1 MKRLIQWSV
10 EHHWMVLVFSVLLAA
25 AGLWTARDMP
35 VDVFPDLTAPT
46 VTILT
51 EGHGM
56 APDEMESLVTF
67 PIESA
72 INGASSVR
80 RVRSATAVGIAVVW
94 VEFDWGTDI
103 FMARQVVA
111 EKLSLVSGTLPPQV
125 ERPVLAPISSIMGE
139 ILFFAISSD
148 HDDPLTLRTVADTI
162 VRRRLLAVSG
172 VSQVT
177 PIGGAERQYQVVAH
191 PDQLRAN
198 KISLTQLLDAVRGA
212 SQNTSAGIY
221 TEGPQEYVLQAIGR
235 VRNPEEIADSVVALR
250 GTRAVLI
257 KDVADVREG
266 GALKRGEGSRSGKP
280 AVIVGVQKQPGANT
294 IELTARLNREL
305 DTLQRELPTGMTI
318 DRKIFRQADFIEVA
332 VDNVV
337 QALRDGGLL
346 VIVVVILFLANF
358 RAAAITLTAMP
369 LSLAAAILV
378 LRAFGA
384 SINTMTLGGMAI
396 AIGALVDDAII
407 DVENVV
413 RRLRENAA
421 KPEADQRPDA
431 DIVRDATLEI
441 RTSIVFATVIIV
453 LVFLPI
459 FGLTGVEG
467 RLLTPLAFAYIVSLL
482 ASLLVAIVVTP
493 ALSAAFLPGAQS
505 IARGHDGWLAR
516 TLKARFAK
524 DLPHA
529 LDHPHVIAITSVA
542 LLLAAG
548 FGMTRMGSGFL
559 PDFHEGSLTI
569 QANTLPGT
577 SLAKSDEI
585 GRRVEQILLSQPEV
599 VATARRTGRAEL
611 DEHVQG
617 VEAAEIDVGLRD
629 SKRPRAEL
637 LADLRR
643 GFSTLPGT
651 NVTIGQ
657 PISHRIDH
665 MLSGTRA
672 NIAVKVFG
680 DDLATLRR
688 LGEHV
693 RDAMTKVPGIVDL
706 SLEQQMDIP
715 FVRFVLNR
723 AAIAQHGLRAEDVA
737 EAVETSFA
745 GATVGRIFD
754 RGTAFDLVVKFDP
767 ASSADFERI
776 GDLPVDTPAGGSVPV
791 RLLADVRREEGP
803 NMILRENV
811 QRRIVISANVA
822 GRDLGSVIDEI
833 RTAIARAVPM
843 PSGYRVEYGGQFE
856 SQQTASRRLL
866 LLGVGVVAGLFMLL
880 VLAFGRAR
888 DAVLIMVNLPLA
900 LIGGVAGVFLAGGV
914 LSVASIIGFI
924 TLFGIATRNG
934 IMLVSHIQHLMRS
947 EGVTD
952 FRQAVERG
960 AHERLVP
967 ILMTAMAAGLAL
979 IPLALGGGKTGSEIQ
994 TPMAIVI
1001 LCGLTTSTLLNM
1013 IVVPTLYLRYAK
1025 PSEAKQSQMRS
1036 LR

>member
-1 MKRLIQWSV
+1 MKPLIQWSID
-10 EHHWMVLVFSVLLAA
+10 HHWMVMIFSALLLVGAI
-25 AGLWTARDMP
+25 WTARDMP

-56 APDEMESLVTF
+56 APEEMESLVTF
-67 PIESA
+67 PLESA
-72 INGASSVR
+72 INGASNVR
-80 RVRSATAVGIAVVW
+80 RVRSATALGIAVVW

-103 FMARQVVA
+103 FLARQIVA
-111 EKLSLVSGTLPPQV
+111 EKLALVGGTLPPQV
-125 ERPVLAPISSIMGE
+125 ERPVLAPVSSIMGE

-148 HDDPLTLRTVADTI
+148 AQDPLALRTVADTV
-162 VRRRLLAVSG
+162 VRRRLLAVPG

-177 PIGGAERQYQVVAH
+177 PIGGAERQYQVIAH
-191 PDQLRAN
+191 PEQLRAN
-198 KISLTQLLDAVRGA
+198 NVSLTALLDAVRGA
-212 SQNTSAGIY
+212 SHNTSAGVF
-221 TEGPQEYVLQAIGR
+221 TEGPQEYVLQAVGR
-235 VRNPEEIADSVVALR
+235 VRSPDEIGESVVALR
-250 GTRAVLI
+250 GGRSVLVR
-257 KDVADVREG
+257 DVADVREG
-266 GALKRGEGSRSGKP
+266 GAFKRGEGSRSGKP

-294 IELTARLNREL
+294 IELTARLDREL
-305 DTLQRELPTGMTI
+305 DRLQQELPKGMTI

-332 VDNVV
+332 VNNVV
-337 QALRDGGLL
+337 KALGDGGIL
-346 VIVVVILFLANF
+346 VIVVVLLFLANF

-384 SINTMTLGGMAI
+384 TINTMTLGGMAI

-413 RRLRENAA
+413 RRLRENRA
-421 KPEADQRPDA
+421 KPVDQQRPA
-431 DIVRDATLEI
+431 AEVVREATLEI
-441 RTSIVFATVIIV
+441 RTSIVFATIIIV

-459 FGLTGVEG
+459 FGLAGVEG
-467 RLLTPLAFAYIVSLL
+467 RLLTPLAFAYIVSLV
-482 ASLLVAIVVTP
+482 ASLIVAIIVTP
-493 ALSAAFLPGAQS
+493 ALSYTFLPHARS
-505 IARGHDGWLAR
+505 IERGHDGWLAR
-516 TLKARFAK
+516 TLKARFATV
-524 DLPHA
+524 LPRA
-529 LDHPHVIAITSVA
+529 LNHPGVVMGTSAA
-542 LLLAAG
+542 LLVVAAIG
-548 FGMTRMGSGFL
+548 LTRAGTGFL
-559 PDFHEGSLTI
+559 PEFHEGSLTV

-585 GRRVEQILLSQPEV
+585 GRRVEQIMLAEPEV

-629 SKRPRAEL
+629 TGRPRAEL
-637 LADLRR
+637 LAALRR

-680 DDLATLRR
+680 DDLSTLRR
-688 LGEHV
+688 LGERV
-693 RDAMTKVPGIVDL
+693 RDAVRRVPGVVDL

-715 FVRFVLNR
+715 VVRFVLNR
-723 AAIAQHGLRAEDVA
+723 TAIARYGLHAGDVG
-737 EAVETSFA
+737 EAIETSFA

-767 ASSADFERI
+767 SSSGDFERI
-776 GDLPVDTPAGGSVPV
+776 ADLPIDTPTSGQVPI

-811 QRRIVISANVA
+811 QRRIVISCNVA
-822 GRDLGSVIDEI
+822 GRDLGSVIDDI
-833 RTAIARAVPM
+833 RSNIAQSAPM
-843 PSGYRVEYGGQFE
+843 PAGYRVEYGGQFE
-856 SQQTASRRLL
+856 SQQSASRRLAVL
-866 LLGVGVVAGLFMLL
+866 LVGVIAGLFMLL

-888 DAVLIMVNLPLA
+888 DAAIVMVNLPLA
-900 LIGGVAGVFLAGGV
+900 LIGGVAGIFLAGGV
-914 LSVASIIGFI
+914 LSVASMIGFI

-934 IMLVSHIQHLMRS
+934 IMLVSHIQHLMKD

-952 FRQAVERG
+952 FREAVQRG

-1001 LCGLTTSTLLNM
+1001 LCGLMTSTLLNM
-1013 IVVPTLYLRYAK
+1013 IVVPTLYLRYGRRTAGV
-1025 PSEAKQSQMRS
+1025 
-1036 LR
+1036 

>member
-1 MKRLIQWSV
+1 MKRLIQWSID
-10 EHHWMVLVFSVLLAA
+10 HHWMVMVFSVLLLI
-25 AGLWTARDMP
+25 GGIWTARDMP

-56 APDEMESLVTF
+56 APEEMESLVTF
-67 PIESA
+67 PLESA
-72 INGASSVR
+72 INGASNVR
-80 RVRSATAVGIAVVW
+80 RVRSATALGIAVVW

-103 FMARQVVA
+103 FLARQVVA
-111 EKLSLVSGTLPPQV
+111 EKLTVVAGTLPPQV
-125 ERPVLAPISSIMGE
+125 ERPVLAPVSSIMGE

-148 HDDPLTLRTVADTI
+148 ADDPLALRTVADTL
-162 VRRRLLAVSG
+162 VRRRLLAVPG

-191 PDQLRAN
+191 PEQLRAN
-198 KISLTQLLDAVRGA
+198 NISLTELLDAVRGA
-212 SQNTSAGIY
+212 SHNTSAGVY
-221 TEGPQEYVLQAIGR
+221 TEGPQEYVLQAVGR
-235 VRNPEEIADSVVALR
+235 VRNPDEIGESVVALR
-250 GTRAVLI
+250 GGRSVLVR
-257 KDVADVREG
+257 DLADVREG
-266 GALKRGEGSRSGKP
+266 PAFKRGEGSRSGKP

-294 IELTARLNREL
+294 IELTARLDREL
-305 DTLQRELPTGMTI
+305 DRLQQELPKGTTI

-337 QALRDGGLL
+337 KALRDGGIL
-346 VIVVVILFLANF
+346 VIVIVLLFLANL
-358 RAAAITLTAMP
+358 RAAAITLTAIP

-384 SINTMTLGGMAI
+384 TINTMTLGGMAI

-413 RRLRENAA
+413 RRLRGNLA
-421 KPEADQRPDA
+421 KPTDEQRPA
-431 DIVRDATLEI
+431 AQVVREATLEI
-441 RTSIVFATVIIV
+441 RTSIVFATIIIV

-459 FGLTGVEG
+459 FGLAGVEG

-482 ASLLVAIVVTP
+482 ASLVVAIIVTP
-493 ALSAAFLPGAQS
+493 ALSYAFLPDAPS
-505 IARGHDGWLAR
+505 IERGHDGWLAR
-516 TLKARFAK
+516 TLKVRFARV
-524 DLPHA
+524 LPGA
-529 LDHPHVIAITSVA
+529 LDHPTLVMATAAA
-542 LLLAAG
+542 LLVVAVFALTHAG
-548 FGMTRMGSGFL
+548 TAFL
-559 PDFHEGSLTI
+559 PEFHEGSLTI

-577 SLAKSDEI
+577 SLAKSDQI
-585 GRRVEQILLSQPEV
+585 GRRVEQIMLAEPEV

-629 SKRPRAEL
+629 TARPRAEL
-637 LADLRR
+637 LAALRR

-680 DDLATLRR
+680 DDLSTLRR
-688 LGEHV
+688 LGERV
-693 RDAMTKVPGIVDL
+693 RGAVSRVPGVVDL

-723 AAIAQHGLRAEDVA
+723 TAIARYGLHARDVG
-737 EAVETSFA
+737 EAIETSFA
-745 GATVGRIFD
+745 GARVGRIFD
-754 RGTAFDLVVKFDP
+754 RGTAFDLVVKLDP
-767 ASSADFERI
+767 STSGDFERI
-776 GDLPVDTPAGGSVPV
+776 ADLPIDTPASGQVPIRV
-791 RLLADVRREEGP
+791 LADVRREEGA

-811 QRRIVISANVA
+811 QRRIVISCNVA
-822 GRDLGSVIDEI
+822 GRDLGSVIDDI
-833 RTAIARAVPM
+833 RSNIAQSVPM
-843 PSGYRVEYGGQFE
+843 PAGYRVEYGGQFE
-856 SQQTASRRLL
+856 SQQSASRRLAVL
-866 LLGVGVVAGLFMLL
+866 FVGVVAGLFMLL

-888 DAVLIMVNLPLA
+888 DALIVMVNLPLA
-900 LIGGVAGVFLAGGV
+900 LIGGVAGVFLSGGV
-914 LSVASIIGFI
+914 LSVASMIGFI

-934 IMLVSHIQHLMRS
+934 IMLVSHIQHLMNE

-952 FRQAVERG
+952 FREAVERG

-1001 LCGLTTSTLLNM
+1001 LCGLITSTLLNM
-1013 IVVPTLYLRYAK
+1013 IVVPTLFLRFGRG
-1025 PSEAKQSQMRS
+1025 SR
-1036 LR
+1036 